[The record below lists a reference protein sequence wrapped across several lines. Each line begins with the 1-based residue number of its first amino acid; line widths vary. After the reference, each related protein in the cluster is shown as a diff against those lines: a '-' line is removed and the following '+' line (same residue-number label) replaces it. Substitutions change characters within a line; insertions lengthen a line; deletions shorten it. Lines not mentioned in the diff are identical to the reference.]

1 MKKVEETKVIKAD
14 QLEII
19 KEHQVKLNKAL
30 TNIGF
35 RRAVVT
41 NGEKPIT
48 VSEKHNLISL
58 TPPIVKVTRVTGA
71 GDVFMASH
79 IQAEMVGQKN
89 ENAII
94 SALNQTAK
102 YISSSEML

>member
-35 RRAVVT
+35 LETQKHSLLHDYAGIVDDV
-41 NGEKPIT
+41 EKYKVKLEEEYGAININIEDGSYT
-48 VSEKHNLISL
+48 VIEKEEE
-58 TPPIVKVTRVTGA
+58 K
-71 GDVFMASH
+71 
-79 IQAEMVGQKN
+79 
-89 ENAII
+89 
-94 SALNQTAK
+94 
-102 YISSSEML
+102 